1 MIELMESFFTLTT
14 LLMIITSICVL
25 LLVIWITDVFSKHR
39 ESGEERKRVKQ
50 TIKTHWNG

>member
-1 MIELMESFFTLTT
+1 MIELMESFFTLAT

-39 ESGEERKRVKQ
+39 ESGKEKK
-50 TIKTHWNG
+50 